1 MVRIF
6 NRFRNERLK
15 SKMIMQVHDE
25 LNFDVVP
32 SELESVRKIVV
43 EEMEHAYN
51 GSVPLTASTGVAEN
65 WLLAH

>member
-1 MVRIF
+1 
-6 NRFRNERLK
+6 
-15 SKMIMQVHDE
+15 MQVHDE

-51 GSVPLTASTGVAEN
+51 GSVPLIASTGVAEN